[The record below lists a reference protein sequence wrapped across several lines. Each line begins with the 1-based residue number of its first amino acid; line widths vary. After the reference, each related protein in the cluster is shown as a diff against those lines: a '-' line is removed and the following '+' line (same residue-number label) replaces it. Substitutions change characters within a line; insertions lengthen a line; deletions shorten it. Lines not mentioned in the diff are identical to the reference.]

1 MSIFNR
7 RLLQALCY
15 VGDSVPY
22 LVRCSVK
29 SNSKFKYIGKPL
41 LLIAA
46 LIITLS
52 MLRLGVWQLDRAEQ
66 KRSILE
72 QTKSQSEQPLV
83 GIKSLLNDF
92 DLAYRFREVSLD
104 GRFLADE
111 TLYLDNQTHN
121 SHVGYH
127 LMTPLQLKDS
137 DVTILINRGWI
148 SVGESRQQLPR
159 VNTPEGEVKIIGRLN
174 LPAAQPPLWNED
186 YPVSSG
192 AVWQY
197 LPVQEYAAQMQRNV
211 LPLVVELAPDQAG
224 SDGLQQQWSTIDD
237 KWVAKHQGYAFQ
249 WFSMALAFFIACLV
263 LLLRNR
269 K

>member
-1 MSIFNR
+1 M
-7 RLLQALCY
+7 
-15 VGDSVPY
+15 
-22 LVRCSVK
+22 
-29 SNSKFKYIGKPL
+29 GKPL

-46 LIITLS
+46 LIIILS

-66 KRSILE
+66 KRAILE

-83 GIKSLLNDF
+83 GIESLLDDF
-92 DLAYRFREVSLD
+92 SLDYRFREVSLD
-104 GRFLADE
+104 GSFLVDE
-111 TLYLDNQTHN
+111 TFYIDNQTHN
-121 SHVGYH
+121 SQVGYH
-127 LMTPLQLKDS
+127 LMTPLQLKNS
-137 DVTILINRGWI
+137 DITVLINRGWI
-148 SVGESRQQLPR
+148 SVGESRQQLPK
-159 VNTPEGEVKIIGRLN
+159 VNTPEGGVKIVGRLN
-174 LPAAQPPLWNED
+174 LPAAQPPLWDED

-197 LPVQEYAAQMQRNV
+197 LPVQEYAAQMQRKV

-224 SDGLQQQWSTIDD
+224 SEGLRQQWSTIND

-249 WFSMALAFFIACLV
+249 WFAMALAFFIACLV